1 MGPDM
6 MSNLQHYYDIV
17 ITLARKDFK
26 LRYRNSV
33 LGFVWSLLNP
43 LAYMLILTAVFS
55 YLLRSNIPNYPSW
68 LLLALLVWRFF
79 SVGTSSS
86 LYSIV
91 GNPSFITKVR
101 VPRFLIVL
109 SANVASTYG
118 AILEFVALFPVLILL
133 GIRITFLGLLL
144 PVLIAMEFVLIFGVS
159 LGLAALNTKYRDFNQ
174 LWDIT
179 LQLGFFLCPIV
190 YDASLIPERYRFVY
204 FLNPM
209 TRLIDSVRDIFLF
222 GFTPS
227 LTDYMVVIAA
237 SAILLLI
244 GGAIFRSFER
254 SFAEEL

>member
-1 MGPDM
+1 
-6 MSNLQHYYDIV
+6 MSDFQHYYDIV
-17 ITLARKDFK
+17 VTLAKKDFK

-43 LAYMLILTAVFS
+43 LAYMLILTAVFG
-55 YLLRSNIPNYPSW
+55 YLLRSNIPNFPSF
-68 LLLALLVWRFF
+68 LLLALLLWRFF
-79 SVGTSSS
+79 AVGTSSS

-91 GNPSFITKVR
+91 SNPSFITKVR
-101 VPRFLIVL
+101 VPRLLIVL

-144 PVLIAMEFVLIFGVS
+144 PVLIALEFVLIFGVS

-190 YDASLIPERYRFVY
+190 YNASLIPERYRFVY

-209 TRLIDSVRDIFLF
+209 TRLIDAARDIFLY
-222 GFTPS
+222 GFPPS
-227 LTDYMVVIAA
+227 LTDYMVVIA
-237 SAILLLI
+237 SCAILLLI
-244 GGAIFRSFER
+244 GGGIFRLFER